1 MGLIDTIKDLLDYE
15 EQFKLIESYNEKQ
28 ETALHSAVRNNNFE
42 AIPLLLHRYVYL
54 HLQTSITIKA
64 VLLPVNSKKDAH
76 LLRDSRGYT
85 PLMIAAECGHLQS
98 FEALLNHS
106 SHASKQK
113 KKLLG
118 YD

>member
-54 HLQTSITIKA
+54 H
-64 VLLPVNSKKDAH
+64 
-76 LLRDSRGYT
+76 
-85 PLMIAAECGHLQS
+85 
-98 FEALLNHS
+98 
-106 SHASKQK
+106 
-113 KKLLG
+113 
-118 YD
+118 